1 MPRPAETERIVGAIR
16 DYLDRHEAGDSKAAS
31 LRRDDIANACRV
43 GKRHLSRTDDPEL
56 AALAERIQRL
66 ERRQSGPQRT
76 SDEPANFLGLPY
88 ETRERD
94 PDLRLE
100 DLTGDVARRQ
110 TDIAYRLRQW
120 LAYHENPGEVLD
132 SPVMLADLES
142 LIGGLHRIAD
152 ELRPLIAT
160 VNRFRVDIDNPINR
174 MPLLAAAECA
184 SPPE

>member
-16 DYLDRHEAGDSKAAS
+16 DYLDRHEAGDSKAVS

-66 ERRQSGPQRT
+66 ERRQPGTQRT
-76 SDEPANFLGLPY
+76 PDEPENLGDLPY
-88 ETRERD
+88 QTRERD

-100 DLTGDVARRQ
+100 DLAGDVARRQ

-120 LAYHENPGEVLD
+120 LAYHEKPGEVLD
-132 SPVMLADLES
+132 SPVMLADLEA
-142 LIGGLHRIAD
+142 LIGGLHRVAD
-152 ELRPLIAT
+152 DLRPLIAT
-160 VNRFRVDIDNPINR
+160 VNRLRVGIDDPTNGL
-174 MPLLAAAECA
+174 PLFVAAGSAAPCE
-184 SPPE
+184 